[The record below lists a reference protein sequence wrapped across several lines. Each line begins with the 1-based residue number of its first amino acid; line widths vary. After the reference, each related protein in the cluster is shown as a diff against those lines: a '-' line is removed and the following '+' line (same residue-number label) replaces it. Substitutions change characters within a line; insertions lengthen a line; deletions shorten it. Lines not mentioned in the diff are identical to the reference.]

1 MSADVSLVLVAY
13 RSSAVAP
20 TAVASFRRE
29 AGRLGVSSEVVIV
42 DHSEDPGEASCL
54 RSLETETLLVLPNRG
69 YAAGVNAGVAASEGA
84 VVLVGNPDVALQED
98 ALAPLLGGIRAGWD
112 IVGPQFVLAGFLF
125 PPTDLQTPCEE
136 LLRWLAS
143 RSQAVWR
150 RQLRREL
157 QRWRRI
163 WEAREPVPV
172 RALSGA
178 LLAFRRE
185 TFDRVGP
192 WDEGFFL
199 YFEETDWLRRAAA
212 SGLRIAQVPAA
223 RVVHVWG
230 HAADPR
236 ACGEHFLASRA
247 RFFAM
252 HYGWR
257 GRFASRLRQGR
268 SPLRMGS
275 LPATPEGL
283 PDEKRLWLL
292 SPTALGMPAAGFLG
306 SAAELGEALR
316 GVATARGRA
325 ASYVVLA
332 VEPGRWG
339 LTGAWSWESGN
350 G

>member
-1 MSADVSLVLVAY
+1 MKPALGAMVDVALVLVGF

-20 TAVASFRRE
+20 AAVSSFRRE

-42 DHSEDPGEASCL
+42 DHSEDPAEASCL
-54 RSLETETLLVLPNRG
+54 RSLEAEKLLVLPNRG

-199 YFEETDWLRRAAA
+199 YFEDTDLC
-212 SGLRIAQVPAA
+212 L
-223 RVVHVWG
+223 
-230 HAADPR
+230 
-236 ACGEHFLASRA
+236 RA
-247 RFFAM
+247 R
-252 HYGWR
+252 
-257 GRFASRLRQGR
+257 
-268 SPLRMGS
+268 
-275 LPATPEGL
+275 
-283 PDEKRLWLL
+283 
-292 SPTALGMPAAGFLG
+292 
-306 SAAELGEALR
+306 SA
-316 GVATARGRA
+316 GRA
-325 ASYVVLA
+325 ALLCPSARALHRVGGSAFQDRRDFFLRFHESRRRFLRKQHPGLGGSLMRGAHLAGLALRVPVYAIASVL
-332 VEPGRWG
+332 GG
-339 LTGAWSWESGN
+339 GAALRERAGHN
-350 G
+350 VAALRHLRGTRV